1 MDKISIYHF
10 IKSLLYKLGVINQ
23 ARFLAWWFEDLLYK
37 DILLKNKFLKNIH
50 EGERCFIIG
59 NGLSVNEIDMSLLA
73 KEYTFGSNFLN
84 YHKDFNKLN
93 INFYSLVSSAA
104 RLKHVDSMVTYVNP
118 QIHSE
123 KDIQPWVNKKITP
136 LRYSSKPEI
145 FFNKIDSDLNNN
157 VSIFLGHTLKNYI
170 EKNQFF
176 LDKEVYYSKPEK
188 PILEADKQKIDLT
201 KRITFHEGVVFFMI
215 SHALYMGF
223 KELYLI
229 GCDYTYEPTREYH
242 FYNQLCISKSINK
255 EIAIQWSKKIA
266 KANNFE
272 VFNIGEDD
280 NYYKP
285 LFVKYNYSK
294 EKYLVVKNFAESIG
308 VKIYNIVPDEFKSP
322 IYPGFSWDTFV
333 KNVLK
338 K

>member
-1 MDKISIYHF
+1 
-10 IKSLLYKLGVINQ
+10 
-23 ARFLAWWFEDLLYK
+23 
-37 DILLKNKFLKNIH
+37 
-50 EGERCFIIG
+50 
-59 NGLSVNEIDMSLLA
+59 
-73 KEYTFGSNFLN
+73 
-84 YHKDFNKLN
+84 
-93 INFYSLVSSAA
+93 
-104 RLKHVDSMVTYVNP
+104 
-118 QIHSE
+118 
-123 KDIQPWVNKKITP
+123 
-136 LRYSSKPEI
+136 
-145 FFNKIDSDLNNN
+145 
-157 VSIFLGHTLKNYI
+157 
-170 EKNQFF
+170 
-176 LDKEVYYSKPEK
+176 
-188 PILEADKQKIDLT
+188 
-201 KRITFHEGVVFFMI
+201 MI